1 MKNLDGLAVVY
12 KHNPTPEI
20 VWQVAPLGQTPV
32 ANPEQTNAQYLSPD
46 DDYKT
51 NFGEAVVS
59 AGLSDGQVPNLL
71 PFAKHA
77 SPFNPVI
84 YAATSSD

>member
-1 MKNLDGLAVVY
+1 MKNLVGFEVVY
-12 KHNPTPEI
+12 MHNPTPEM
-20 VWQVAPLGQTPV
+20 VWQVDPLGQLPV
-32 ANPEQTNAQYLSPD
+32 AGPEHTNAQYLSPD

-51 NFGEAVVS
+51 NLGVAVDS
-59 AGLSDGQVPNLL
+59 DGLSDGQVPKTL

-84 YAATSSD
+84 